1 MAWRNV
7 VGDASLSTSNLL
19 MPLAISKD
27 LLTWV
32 YLIFSNNV
40 SYSNL
45 VIFYYLGLPVTEEQL
60 HEVAIESGVLN
71 IAEDFLTPEFR
82 EKCEQIMPDK
92 ESVKPDECK
101 DAFLFLKHNF

>member
-7 VGDASLSTSNLL
+7 VGAASLSASNVLI
-19 MPLAISKD
+19 PLAISKG
-27 LLTWV
+27 LCTWV

-71 IAEDFLTPEFR
+71 ITDDFPTPEFQQ
-82 EKCEQIMPDK
+82 KCEQIMPDK
-92 ESVKPDECK
+92 ESVKLDQCK
-101 DAFLFLKHNF
+101 YAFLKHNFQL